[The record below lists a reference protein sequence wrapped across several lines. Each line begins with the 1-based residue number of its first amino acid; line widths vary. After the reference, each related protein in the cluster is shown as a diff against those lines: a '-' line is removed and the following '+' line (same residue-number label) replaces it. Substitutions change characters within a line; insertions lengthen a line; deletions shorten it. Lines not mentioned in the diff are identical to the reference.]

1 VRKTLG
7 LLAAVVALS
16 VTAWPQLPGENR
28 QPAPQFPRAELY
40 GGYSYGL
47 TDLFNTGRRAGLN
60 GWNVS
65 LGLNAAK
72 WLGFVAEGSGYYGT
86 SKIPSG
92 APAPFPPCGGI
103 TIPPSS
109 FCPPPGNTFNVNTK
123 LYNYMFGAQ
132 FPYRKWDRLTPF
144 GEALFGHSGIR
155 GEARASDGTVFARVG
170 TGLGLM
176 GGGGVDYKI
185 SPRLALR
192 LKADYLQTRGF
203 KLKQDNVR
211 FSIGIVIRNVHKK
224 RRTLEE
230 ETPPAP

>member
-7 LLAAVVALS
+7 LAGAVVALS
-16 VTAWPQLPGENR
+16 MMSWAQLPGEKP
-28 QPAPQFPRAELY
+28 QPGPQFPRVELS
-40 GGYSYGL
+40 GGFSYGL
-47 TDLFNTGRRAGLN
+47 TDLFNSGYRVGLN
-60 GWNVS
+60 GWNAS

-86 SKIPSG
+86 SKIPQ
-92 APAPFPPCGGI
+92 AVPAPFPRCGDNPG
-103 TIPPSS
+103 
-109 FCPPPGNTFNVNTK
+109 FCPPGTGTFNVNTK

-155 GEARASDGTVFARVG
+155 GEATATNGTVDARVG
-170 TGLGLM
+170 SGMGLM
-176 GGGGVDYKI
+176 GGAGVDYKI

-192 LKADYLQTRGF
+192 FKADYLQTRGF

-211 FSIGIVIRNVHKK
+211 FSIGIVFRRVPKK
-224 RRTLEE
+224 KRTLEE
-230 ETPPAP
+230 EIPPAE